1 MSKRDFHEG
10 DWVIYRK
17 QKSSASPGPR
27 AEMLAPTTKG
37 ETYHY
42 VVEKYWIV
50 NQIQED
56 GSVQIRTRKGK
67 RHTVEPDDPR
77 LYKPS
82 WWQRWLLAPR
92 FRAVEQSG
100 AQD

>member
-1 MSKRDFHEG
+1 MPKRDFRKG

-17 QKSSASPGPR
+17 QKSSATPGPR
-27 AEMLAPTTKG
+27 AEKLAPAAKG

-50 NQIQED
+50 DQVQED
-56 GSVQIRTRKGK
+56 GAVQIRTRKGK
-67 RHTVEPDDPR
+67 HHTVSPDDPR
-77 LYKPS
+77 LYKPN
-82 WWQRWLLAPR
+82 WWQRWLLASR

-100 AQD
+100 SKS